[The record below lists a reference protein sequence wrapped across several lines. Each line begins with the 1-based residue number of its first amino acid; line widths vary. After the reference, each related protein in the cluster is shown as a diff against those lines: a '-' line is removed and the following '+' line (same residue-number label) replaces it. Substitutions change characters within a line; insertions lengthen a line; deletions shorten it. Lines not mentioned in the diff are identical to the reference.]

1 MNDHHATHH
10 SSHEE
15 AHVIEYGKYI
25 FVWLSLIA
33 FTGITVT
40 AAGIGLGNWTIVLA
54 LLIASAKSWY
64 VMNYFMHL
72 KYEDRVFRVFIL
84 VALITLAIFI
94 TFTFWD
100 YSFTR

>member
-1 MNDHHATHH
+1 MSDHHQ
-10 SSHEE
+10 EE

-25 FVWLSLIA
+25 FVWLTLLA

-54 LLIASAKSWY
+54 LVIASTKSWF
-64 VMNYFMHL
+64 VLNYFMHM
-72 KYEDRVFRVFIL
+72 KYEDKIFKVFIA
-84 VALITLAIFI
+84 VALITFAIFI

>member
-1 MNDHHATHH
+1 MSDHHHQ
-10 SSHEE
+10 E

-25 FVWLSLIA
+25 FIWLALLA

-40 AAGIGLGNWTIVLA
+40 AAGIGLGNWTVVVA
-54 LLIASAKSWY
+54 LLIASTKSWF
-64 VMNYFMHL
+64 VLNYFMHL
-72 KYEDRVFRVFIL
+72 KYEDRVFKLFIA
-84 VALITLAIFI
+84 VAFITFAIFI

>member
-1 MNDHHATHH
+1 MSEQTHEH
-10 SSHEE
+10 GHG
-15 AHVIEYGKYI
+15 HVVPYGKYVFI
-25 FVWLSLIA
+25 WLALIA

-54 LLIASAKSWY
+54 LAIASAKSWF
-64 VMNYFMHL
+64 VLNYFMHL
-72 KYEDRVFRVFIL
+72 RYEDAVFKTFIA
-84 VALITLAIFI
+84 VAFITFAIFI

>member
-1 MNDHHATHH
+1 MSDHHQEETH
-10 SSHEE
+10 
-15 AHVIEYGKYI
+15 VVEYGKYI
-25 FVWLSLIA
+25 FVWLALLA

-54 LLIASAKSWY
+54 LTIASAKSWF
-64 VMNYFMHL
+64 VLNYFMHM
-72 KYEDRVFRVFIL
+72 KYEDTVFKVFIA
-84 VALITLAIFI
+84 VALITFIIFI